1 MNFVNICEWEVLQST
16 LSIYWSYW
24 SVNFMS
30 SICII
35 CLASWKNS
43 VYLFFF
49 PFNLSKYVQHTRRLR
64 IKWTAYA
71 FSIEYCAFQLYVLLH
86 CSVIIKRRLKV
97 TAYLRG
103 FLLSSGYIFITVL
116 NQILSY
122 TDITISSVNNLFS
135 LNISKKIRSVNN
147 GIIKIHQYPSIWP
160 EC

>member
-1 MNFVNICEWEVLQST
+1 MWMGGSAKYTEYLLELLERKFHVQYLYHLFGFV
-16 LSIYWSYW
+16 
-24 SVNFMS
+24 
-30 SICII
+30 
-35 CLASWKNS
+35 KNS